1 MVASTRVLFHLPSEN
16 EFTNL
21 LGDIPLSTVGGGLD
35 NINRVKFATPT
46 RLHQRGGGFFSSLAN
61 LAKSAAPFL
70 VRAIAPSAVK
80 FTQDVIQDV
89 SSGQRGLRGA
99 LKKRGIEALRGVGSR
114 LMQGGKKKRQKLASE
129 KKKKLP
135 RERIKQGRKRRRI
148 IAVTEKSRMYL
159 T

>member
-1 MVASTRVLFHLPSEN
+1 MHASTRVLFHLPSEN

-99 LKKRGIEALRGVGSR
+99 LKKRGIEALKGVGST
-114 LMQGGKKKRQKLASE
+114 LMQGGKKKRQKLSS
-129 KKKKLP
+129 KKRKTKREHKTRKKN
-135 RERIKQGRKRRRI
+135 KNSCNRKF
-148 IAVTEKSRMYL
+148 ADVFDVM
-159 T
+159 